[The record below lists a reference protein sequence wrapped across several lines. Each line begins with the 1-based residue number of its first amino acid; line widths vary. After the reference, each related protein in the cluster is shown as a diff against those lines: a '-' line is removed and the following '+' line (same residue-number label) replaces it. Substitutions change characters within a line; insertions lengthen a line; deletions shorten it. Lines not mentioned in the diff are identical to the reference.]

1 MVTTQN
7 TDPRSF
13 DQLMSASYKKVFN
26 LAYRLSGSRSDAEDL
41 TQEAFYRAYRG
52 FDAYQGDRPFENWIF
67 RIVTRLFLDM
77 KRRQSRR
84 VQVMSYDAPLRP
96 DGADD
101 VVQFDTA
108 GNGPTPES
116 VLLEGHVSEDLEK
129 SLSRLSEEQRKL
141 VFMADV
147 EQIPYTEIA
156 AQLKTP
162 VGTIRSRLHRAHKQ
176 LRAYLAELRNGGQ
189 TGLCAGC

>member
-1 MVTTQN
+1 M
-7 TDPRSF
+7 
-13 DQLMSASYKKVFN
+13 
-26 LAYRLSGSRSDAEDL
+26 
-41 TQEAFYRAYRG
+41 
-52 FDAYQGDRPFENWIF
+52 
-67 RIVTRLFLDM
+67 
-77 KRRQSRR
+77 
-84 VQVMSYDAPLRP
+84 
-96 DGADD
+96 
-101 VVQFDTA
+101 
-108 GNGPTPES
+108 
-116 VLLEGHVSEDLEK
+116 EGHVSEDLEK